1 MNITLKKIASALLAL
16 SLIVFCG
23 NTYLAAAEDSYTNNV
38 GFTDKKLPD
47 FSENTTLASSRKT
60 TSRSYGK
67 VKISSYSHCEAVDL
81 WFRSKANG
89 DWHYWKPYILSNID
103 DKRVHKLKYC
113 DASSSY
119 YATNV
124 SSELR
129 GENADSTEFS
139 LIINRAVSGNVWFN

>member
-1 MNITLKKIASALLAL
+1 MYKHRERKRGHMNITLKKIASALLAL

-67 VKISSYSHCEAVDL
+67 VKISSEKGL
-81 WFRSKANG
+81 
-89 DWHYWKPYILSNID
+89 LSCG
-103 DKRVHKLKYC
+103 LK
-113 DASSSY
+113 
-119 YATNV
+119 
-124 SSELR
+124 
-129 GENADSTEFS
+129 
-139 LIINRAVSGNVWFN
+139 